1 MGSIAVCPGSFDP
14 VTNGHFD
21 IIKRGANVFDTI
33 YVVVLNNSSKS
44 PLFTG
49 EERVALLKEVTKS
62 LPNVVVESYSGLLM
76 EYAKEK
82 QAKTILRG
90 LRAVS
95 DFEYEMQITSVN
107 RVLDKEI
114 ETLFMM
120 TNNQYSFLSS
130 SIVKEVAKYG
140 GNISELVP
148 PLLEKRLQKNLNSC
162 LKNKIKKNVT
172 FSLPIRKRHVLF
184 LLGTMKKR
192 SF

>member
-1 MGSIAVCPGSFDP
+1 
-14 VTNGHFD
+14 
-21 IIKRGANVFDTI
+21 
-33 YVVVLNNSSKS
+33 
-44 PLFTG
+44 
-49 EERVALLKEVTKS
+49 
-62 LPNVVVESYSGLLM
+62 
-76 EYAKEK
+76 
-82 QAKTILRG
+82 

-148 PLLEKRLQKNLNSC
+148 PPVREALAEKFEQLSQK
-162 LKNKIKKNVT
+162 
-172 FSLPIRKRHVLF
+172 
-184 LLGTMKKR
+184 
-192 SF
+192 